1 MADAIREALS
11 FIRGKARSELDSNR
25 MLALALVQL
34 LEVVGEAASGIS
46 DGFRNAHPAIPWKS
60 IIGMRHRL
68 IHGYFDVDLDI
79 VWQTVHADLPQ
90 LLRQLED
97 LLSKVRP

>member
-1 MADAIREALS
+1 MVDAIREALS
-11 FIRGKARSELDSNR
+11 FVRGKERSELDSNR

-34 LEVVGEAASGIS
+34 LEVIGEAASGIS
-46 DGFRNAHPAIPWKS
+46 DEFRDAHSPIPWKS

-79 VWQTVHADLPQ
+79 VWQTVHTDLPP
-90 LLRQLED
+90 LLRQLD
-97 LLSKVRP
+97 GLVSKFKP